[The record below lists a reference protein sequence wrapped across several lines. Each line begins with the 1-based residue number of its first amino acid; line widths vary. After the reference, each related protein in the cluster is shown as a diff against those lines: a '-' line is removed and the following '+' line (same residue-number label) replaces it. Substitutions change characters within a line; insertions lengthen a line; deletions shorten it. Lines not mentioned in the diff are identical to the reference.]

1 MRTYRNPRM
10 DQPINDL
17 MEFDHVVAV
26 MPDGRVIDV
35 DEGFNHL
42 DEYAPEVTIHYDGPF
57 KEAQI
62 SREDTAA
69 MIDYLGQQGWE
80 ALCGWSR
87 QHLTQ
92 KDDPIMHPSEF
103 TGGRFEERIREEPGY
118 WVKLAVEIHPGED
131 DPEHESNGGS
141 GESDNVGWIV
151 ARKIGSEDE
160 IAARMGWIAEDMAPW
175 HFDPSA
181 ARTRRPMT
189 DEDAAMSAVQTL
201 YKGHSETVA
210 RYELATYWTQC
221 AYMNHV
227 KAAGEDTAY
236 LTAADKITTAPEIYS
251 LTPAHRTGRVR
262 AFLKPKENQTA

>member
-10 DQPINDL
+10 DRPINEL

-42 DEYAPEVTIHYDGPF
+42 DVYAPEVVIDYDGPF
-57 KEAQI
+57 AEAQI
-62 SREDTAA
+62 SKQHDADMVESLRE
-69 MIDYLGQQGWE
+69 QGWE
-80 ALCGWSR
+80 VLSGYSG
-87 QHLTQ
+87 QHGYSG
-92 KDDPIMHPSEF
+92 PVMHRSEF
-103 TGGRFEERIREEPGY
+103 IGGGIEDRIREEPGY
-118 WVKLAVEIHPGED
+118 WVALTVEIHPGED
-131 DPEHESNGGS
+131 DPEHESNGGN
-141 GESDNVGWIV
+141 GESEAVGWIV

-160 IAARMGWIAEDMAPW
+160 IAARTGWIAEDMAPW

-181 ARTRRPMT
+181 ARTRRLMT

-201 YKGHSETVA
+201 YKGRSETAA

-236 LTAADKITTAPEIYS
+236 LTAADKITTDLETYS

>member
-10 DQPINDL
+10 DQPVNEL

-42 DEYAPEVTIHYDGPF
+42 DVYAPEVVIDYDGPF
-57 KEAQI
+57 AEAQI
-62 SREDTAA
+62 SKQHDADMVESLR
-69 MIDYLGQQGWE
+69 GQGWE
-80 ALCGWSR
+80 VLSGYSG
-87 QHLTQ
+87 QHGYSG
-92 KDDPIMHPSEF
+92 PIMHRSEF
-103 TGGRFEERIREEPGY
+103 IGGGIEDRIREEPGF
-118 WVKLAVEIHPGED
+118 WVALTVEIQPGPD
-131 DPEHESNGGS
+131 DPDNAES
-141 GESDNVGWIV
+141 ELVGWIV

-160 IAARMGWIAEDMAPW
+160 IAARLGWIAEEMAPW
-175 HFDPSA
+175 HFDPKA
-181 ARTRRPMT
+181 ARNRRPMT
-189 DEDAAMSAVQTL
+189 DEHAAMSEVQVL
-201 YKGHSETVA
+201 YKGHSETAA

-236 LTAADKITTAPEIYS
+236 LTAADKITTDPETYS

-262 AFLKPKENQTA
+262 AFLKPKESK

>member
-10 DQPINDL
+10 DRPINEL

-26 MPDGRVIDV
+26 MPDGRVIDT
-35 DEGFNHL
+35 DEGFNYL
-42 DEYAPEVTIHYDGPF
+42 DEYAPEVIIDYDGPF

-87 QHLTQ
+87 QYLTQ

-103 TGGRFEERIREEPGY
+103 IGGGIEERIREEPGY
-118 WVKLAVEIHPGED
+118 WVKLAVDIHPNED

-141 GESDNVGWIV
+141 GESKSVGWIV

-160 IAARMGWIAEDMAPW
+160 IAARTGWIAEEMAPW
-175 HFDPSA
+175 HFDPEA
-181 ARTRRPMT
+181 ARNRRPMRE
-189 DEDAAMSAVQTL
+189 EDAAMSDVQTFH
-201 YKGHSETVA
+201 KGDSESAA
-210 RYELATYWTQC
+210 RNKLAEYWVQC
-221 AYMNHV
+221 AHMNHV
-227 KAAGEDTAY
+227 IMAGEQDAY
-236 LTAADKITTAPEIYS
+236 LNAVEKITTDPETYAIRPTY
-251 LTPAHRTGRVR
+251 RTGRVR
-262 AFLKPKENQTA
+262 AVLMPKEGK